1 MNKAL
6 SSMDVTLFS
15 KSYRS
20 AKEKRDY
27 NISENIKEEVI
38 KYMYET
44 IDERN
49 NQIGFCKRNVK

>member
-1 MNKAL
+1 
-6 SSMDVTLFS
+6 MDVTLFS

-20 AKEKRDY
+20 AKKKRDY

-44 IDERN
+44 IDE
-49 NQIGFCKRNVK
+49 KK